1 MSSMLSFDQTTLAN
15 MTAAL
20 EYVCLKL
27 PVERDNPKIRKHI
40 AEEIVAAAD
49 GGRRSLTD
57 FTAVGLKVVKASFS
71 RHDDLGYD
79 FGEIRPPLINSAHFF
94 PRGI

>member
-1 MSSMLSFDQTTLAN
+1 MRSMLSFDQTTLAN

-27 PVERDNPKIRKHI
+27 PVERDNPEMRKHI

-49 GGRRSLTD
+49 GGRTSLTD
-57 FTAVGLKVVKASFS
+57 FTAVGLKVVNGF
-71 RHDDLGYD
+71 L
-79 FGEIRPPLINSAHFF
+79 F
-94 PRGI
+94 PTRRLWLRFRRG

>member
-27 PVERDNPKIRKHI
+27 PVERDNPEIRKHI

-49 GGRRSLTD
+49 GGRTSLTD
-57 FTAVGLKVVKASFS
+57 FRAVGLKVVNGF
-71 RHDDLGYD
+71 L
-79 FGEIRPPLINSAHFF
+79 FPIRRPWLRFR
-94 PRGI
+94 RG